1 MQEVSKAWKDQQKGT
16 LVPESYVEITLNVG
30 DPDAQADAA
39 SESNG
44 EMPFSDASSLV
55 KEDEKAPVLYETLER
70 NIWVLN
76 GTRKVMPDSAPYG
89 ANGYVGTELSG
100 DDAAFNVIPTITIKF
115 SKVYDTI
122 TPGITIKWS
131 EVYSEY
137 AAKFRVTAYNGD
149 TAGATIT
156 VENDSITSIVYVD
169 ITNFDS
175 VKIEVLEWSLPGHR
189 ARIESVSVGI
199 VKTYTKYDLMSYKST
214 LSADPLSAELPKS
227 EIVFEIKNLDGEF
240 NPDNPSGAEKY
251 LMERQEVKVRYGYEV
266 GDSVEWIHGG
276 TYYMSE
282 WETPQNGIT
291 ATFTA
296 RDAIE
301 FMSDTYS
308 GTASGTLKTIA
319 EVAFAQAELP
329 TLSDG
334 SDPWVIDS
342 SLANI
347 TAPSGADLSDKS
359 IAEVLQLVANA
370 ACCVFYQDRAGIMHI
385 EPLAD
390 SETDYEINRFNSYEN
405 SELELTKQLKA
416 VDVNDGAYT
425 LAVGNV
431 GETQSVSNP
440 LISSDRAETVANW
453 VANYLKNRRKLSGE
467 FRADPRLDALDR
479 VTNENQFATNVVLV
493 TQIEYSYNGAFRG
506 NYEGRSGV

>member
-1 MQEVSKAWKDQQKGT
+1 MQEVSKAWKDQQKET

-89 ANGYVGTELSG
+89 SNGYVGNALSG
-100 DDAAFNVIPTITIKF
+100 DDTAFETIPTITIKF

-131 EVYSEY
+131 EVYGEY
-137 AAKFRVTAYNGD
+137 AEQFRVTAYNGE

-156 VENDSITSIVYVD
+156 VENESITSIVYVD

-175 VKIEVLEWSLPGHR
+175 IKVEVLKWSLPGHR
-189 ARIESVSVGI
+189 ARIESISIGI
-199 VKTYTKYDLMSYKST
+199 VKTYTKNDLMSYKNT

-251 LMERQEVKVRYGYEV
+251 LMERQEVKARYGYEV
-266 GDSVEWIHGG
+266 GDSIEWILGG

-301 FMSDTYS
+301 FMSDTYT
-308 GTASGTLKTIA
+308 GTASGTLKAIA
-319 EVAFAQAELP
+319 EAAFTQAELP
-329 TLSDG
+329 TLPDCSN
-334 SDPWVIDS
+334 PWVIDS

-347 TAPSGADLSDKS
+347 TAPTGADLSDKS

-390 SETDYEINRFNSYEN
+390 GETDYEINRFNSYEN

-425 LAVGNV
+425 LSVGNV

-440 LISSDRAETVANW
+440 LIGSDRAETVANW
-453 VANYLKNRRKLSGE
+453 VASYLKHRRKLSGE

-479 VTNENQFATNVVLV
+479 VTNENQFATNIVLV